1 MCSGAFV
8 EWSRWAAFVSGCF
21 GSQTGETSSFGRM
34 GRGMRFVFRAV
45 SGVTSAVFRHG
56 GCCKAGMRT
65 TRRFGGA
72 VSETSGMNAT
82 PTAGRSLKDR
92 LMQRRMSSTL
102 VMHELKVT
110 ERLVRVAGS
119 DFVFWHRVARHGA
132 QQRTPRSEGAPWRGT
147 KPKRASGSSSVATLV
162 RDNGLIDGARP

>member
-1 MCSGAFV
+1 
-8 EWSRWAAFVSGCF
+8 
-21 GSQTGETSSFGRM
+21 
-34 GRGMRFVFRAV
+34 MRFVFRAV
-45 SGVTSAVFRHG
+45 SGVTSAVFRHSG
-56 GCCKAGMRT
+56 RCKAGMRT

-110 ERLVRVAGS
+110 ERLVRVASSDCCVSAQDCEVRCPTTDTAVGGS
-119 DFVFWHRVARHGA
+119 TLEGNEA
-132 QQRTPRSEGAPWRGT
+132 QESIGFKFSGNAGQGQRT
-147 KPKRASGSSSVATLV
+147 
-162 RDNGLIDGARP
+162 